1 MSESKKYQPTASIKR
16 SKFKPRTVTAKGKTY
31 QVTQYGITKENF
43 LKLCRELKE
52 FGLGNVKYINFDVWE
67 AVTDDLNTVPDPSA
81 SSPKFEEIKTDDDL
95 PF

>member
-1 MSESKKYQPTASIKR
+1 MSENRKYQPTASIKR

-52 FGLGNVKYINFDVWE
+52 FGMENVKYINFDVWE
-67 AVTDDLNTVPDPSA
+67 AIDDETPPTDQPA
-81 SSPKFEEIKTDDDL
+81 DL

>member
-16 SKFKPRTVTAKGKTY
+16 SKFKSRTVTAKGKTY
-31 QVTQYGITKENF
+31 QVTQYSITKENF

-52 FGLGNVKYINFDVWE
+52 YGMDNVRYINFDVWE
-67 AVTDDLNTVPDPSA
+67 AVADDLNTEPDKP
-81 SSPKFEEIKTDDDL
+81 EEL

>member
-1 MSESKKYQPTASIKR
+1 MSESRKYQPTASIKR

-31 QVTQYGITKENF
+31 QVTQFSISKENF

-52 FGLGNVKYINFDVWE
+52 FGMGNVRYINFDVWE
-67 AVTDDLNTVPDPSA
+67 EIDDATQPDDQPDGQ
-81 SSPKFEEIKTDDDL
+81 PVEL

>member
-1 MSESKKYQPTASIKR
+1 MSESRKYQPTASIKR
-16 SKFKPRTVTAKGKTY
+16 SKYKPRTVTAKGKTY

-52 FGLGNVKYINFDVWE
+52 FGMENVKYINFEVWE
-67 AVTDDLNTVPDPSA
+67 AVDDATNPTDQPDAKRPVVGPDPV
-81 SSPKFEEIKTDDDL
+81 DDL